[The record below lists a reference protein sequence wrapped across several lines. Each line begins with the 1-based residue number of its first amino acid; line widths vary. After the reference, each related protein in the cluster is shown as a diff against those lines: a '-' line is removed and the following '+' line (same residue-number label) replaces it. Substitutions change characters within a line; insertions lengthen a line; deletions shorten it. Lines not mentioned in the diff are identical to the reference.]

1 MENEKKKNKNK
12 KRWLLLLLL
21 LLLLLFL
28 FSVTIYAMFFK
39 KSGKSPSKLTPDK
52 APKSSESSAE
62 PIGDDN
68 SSKLSA
74 PKGGGAVS
82 LTYSKAVNIDLSD
95 KKVTLLFANPSKS
108 THDIVL
114 QLVIKNTVVMQS
126 GTLSPGNKVT
136 KLDLLKGTENLLQ
149 AGEYESKFV
158 VSYFDRQSGEA
169 AKVNTEIPVTVT
181 VAD

>member
-1 MENEKKKNKNK
+1 MENEKKKSK
-12 KRWLLLLLL
+12 KRRILLLLL

-28 FSVTIYAMFFK
+28 FSVTVFAMFFE
-39 KSGKSPSKLTPDK
+39 KSGKSSSKLTPDK
-52 APKSSESSAE
+52 APKTSEISAE

-74 PKGGGAVS
+74 PNGGGAVS
-82 LTYSKAVNIDLSD
+82 LTYSKAVRIDLSD
-95 KKVTLLFANPSKS
+95 KKVALLFANPSKS
-108 THDIVL
+108 THDVVL
-114 QLVIKNTVVMQS
+114 QLVIKDTVVMKS

>member
-1 MENEKKKNKNK
+1 MENEKKKNK

-28 FSVTIYAMFFK
+28 FSVTIFAMFFK

-136 KLDLLKGTENLLQ
+136 KLDILKGTENLLQ